1 MDTLLGALLGAI
13 IQGSSSHAGVISRC
27 SLGGFRATSR
37 AWRVAPAA
45 HSTGLRAVAAGLAP
59 RPLSPPCQTPP
70 FCHAVLNPGPN
81 LGPKSRSCSCTHRRL
96 APHWQ
101 PTSAGMRRS
110 CCSRGGTPCACVC
123 TGRCTY
129 QCVAAW
135 LLVLSLIALHNNVR
149 PRLHDAPACCAQ
161 QHHPGC
167 ACLAAAGQ
175 GISGAGQAHIARQ
188 GPTQPALLR
197 RSKTWASMSFDP
209 EALKV
214 RVGASAQQC
223 DGADR
228 TPAGIAGVPILLT
241 FPIFYLLQKRVVQQ
255 QKGSRIEEVQVQVGG
270 RERGLIWC
278 CSQYVAAA
286 LISVCAQPV
295 WNEGANHPA
304 PLQVT
309 FHMYPKILVSLLP
322 RHLSFKAGPF
332 ARLSAMF
339 FAWLQCKCCCTGSEQ
354 QRDKQ
359 AAVHR
364 RHVQLTHLRG
374 APGCGHTGRYKS
386 GSGAQLCR
394 SPFRARGGP
403 GAARAMVSG
412 MHATHPPWYSGGCT
426 PFKTTLTAPLPP
438 PCQQAQ
444 LAHHAQALPCALRLL
459 HGVRAQG
466 GWTYSHFLL
475 LSLMGRL
482 LARALLA
489 CAHARRPRCLHLYCL
504 ITRQLSI

>member
-1 MDTLLGALLGAI
+1 M
-13 IQGSSSHAGVISRC
+13 
-27 SLGGFRATSR
+27 
-37 AWRVAPAA
+37 
-45 HSTGLRAVAAGLAP
+45 
-59 RPLSPPCQTPP
+59 
-70 FCHAVLNPGPN
+70 
-81 LGPKSRSCSCTHRRL
+81 
-96 APHWQ
+96 
-101 PTSAGMRRS
+101 
-110 CCSRGGTPCACVC
+110 
-123 TGRCTY
+123 
-129 QCVAAW
+129 AAW

-161 QHHPGC
+161 QHHAGC

-188 GPTQPALLR
+188 GPTQPALLC

-228 TPAGIAGVPILLT
+228 TPAGIAGLPILLT

-286 LISVCAQPV
+286 LTSVCAQPV

-339 FAWLQCKCCCTGSEQ
+339 FAWLQCNAVVALAVNSSGISKRLYTDATCSSLICVAPLAVAT
-354 QRDKQ
+354 Q
-359 AAVHR
+359 ADIRAEVVR
-364 RHVQLTHLRG
+364 NFAEAPS
-374 APGCGHTGRYKS
+374 APGEV
-386 GSGAQLCR
+386 
-394 SPFRARGGP
+394 RA
-403 GAARAMVSG
+403 
-412 MHATHPPWYSGGCT
+412 
-426 PFKTTLTAPLPP
+426 
-438 PCQQAQ
+438 
-444 LAHHAQALPCALRLL
+444 L
-459 HGVRAQG
+459 HGR
-466 GWTYSHFLL
+466 W
-475 LSLMGRL
+475 
-482 LARALLA
+482 
-489 CAHARRPRCLHLYCL
+489 
-504 ITRQLSI
+504 